1 MKVSRLNAVE
11 QYIIQHGTATI
22 DELCERFSVSK
33 NTIRRDLAELEARGH
48 ISKVSGGVTAVGI
61 SDIVPMPVRTTQNPK
76 GKQLIG
82 KLASEL
88 VSDGDT
94 IFIDSGST
102 TVKLIRYIAQKKKIT
117 LITHSLSALIEAAK
131 YEGINIISLG
141 GIYSNPTNSFVGI
154 STLESLSGLKIHKAF
169 MAATGVSIETGM
181 TNTTFLEA
189 EIKRGI
195 VSRSNSI
202 ILMADSTKINREAV
216 ITFCK
221 LENLSYFI
229 TDERPAQEY
238 IDFCR
243 ERNITLLYEE

>member
-1 MKVSRLNAVE
+1 
-11 QYIIQHGTATI
+11 
-22 DELCERFSVSK
+22 
-33 NTIRRDLAELEARGH
+33 
-48 ISKVSGGVTAVGI
+48 
-61 SDIVPMPVRTTQNPK
+61 
-76 GKQLIG
+76 
-82 KLASEL
+82 
-88 VSDGDT
+88 
-94 IFIDSGST
+94 
-102 TVKLIRYIAQKKKIT
+102 
-117 LITHSLSALIEAAK
+117 
-131 YEGINIISLG
+131 
-141 GIYSNPTNSFVGI
+141 
-154 STLESLSGLKIHKAF
+154 